1 MKRVQYFS
9 QKGGGGNCRLMNP
22 TQIPHSGTGKELLFS
37 LVSFTSDIS
46 SFYHFFSAHPLYSA
60 QADARLMILK
70 HAVPPALFSLLLA
83 MLFCPWCLSVLACVG
98 SWVNSLIPLR
108 TRGFF
113 GFVGGFFVCMV
124 SFQLDHFSQT
134 YSMAAYTLVLIQ
146 RLGRTVCWLRV
157 SFPF

>member
-1 MKRVQYFS
+1 
-9 QKGGGGNCRLMNP
+9 MNP
-22 TQIPHSGTGKELLFS
+22 TQISHSGTGKELLFS

-46 SFYHFFSAHPLYSA
+46 SFYHFFSTHPLYSA

-113 GFVGGFFVCMV
+113 GFEGGFFC
-124 SFQLDHFSQT
+124 LH
-134 YSMAAYTLVLIQ
+134 
-146 RLGRTVCWLRV
+146 G
-157 SFPF
+157 

>member
-1 MKRVQYFS
+1 MNRVHYFFQKRR
-9 QKGGGGNCRLMNP
+9 GGNCTLMNP
-22 TQIPHSGTGKELLFS
+22 FQMPHSGTSKELLFS

-46 SFYHFFSAHPLYSA
+46 SFYHFFSTHPLYSA

-83 MLFCPWCLSVLACVG
+83 MHFCPWCLSVLACVG

-113 GFVGGFFVCMV
+113 GFEGVFFVCMV

-134 YSMAAYTLVLIQ
+134 YCMAA
-146 RLGRTVCWLRV
+146 
-157 SFPF
+157 